1 MQVDKVDRDCLA
13 VFGPTVAAFSGHLWE
28 TTLRSQTKVHLD
40 HQDME
45 MDKAGCDCLADVMAA
60 FSGHLWDH
68 GATPGKLK
76 INSSRIFLCSL
87 DGEIR

>member
-1 MQVDKVDRDCLA
+1 MEHQDMQVDKVDRDCLA
-13 VFGPTVAAFSGHLWE
+13 VFGPRVAAFSGHLWE

-45 MDKAGCDCLADVMAA
+45 TDKAGCDCLADVMAA

-68 GATPGKLK
+68 SGNRATHDK
-76 INSSRIFLCSL
+76 
-87 DGEIR
+87 

>member
-13 VFGPTVAAFSGHLWE
+13 VFGPRVAAFSGHLWE

-45 MDKAGCDCLADVMAA
+45 MDKAETMMTNP
-60 FSGHLWDH
+60 
-68 GATPGKLK
+68 ATKAITGQ
-76 INSSRIFLCSL
+76 
-87 DGEIR
+87 

>member
-45 MDKAGCDCLADVMAA
+45 TDKAGCDCLADVMAA

-68 GATPGKLK
+68 SGNRATHDK
-76 INSSRIFLCSL
+76 
-87 DGEIR
+87 

>member
-45 MDKAGCDCLADVMAA
+45 MDKAGCDCLAVLGPVVMAA
-60 FSGHLWDH
+60 FSGHL
-68 GATPGKLK
+68 
-76 INSSRIFLCSL
+76 
-87 DGEIR
+87 

>member
-1 MQVDKVDRDCLA
+1 MEHQDMQVDKVDRDCLA

-45 MDKAGCDCLADVMAA
+45 MDKAGCDCLGDEMAD

-68 GATPGKLK
+68 RATNDK
-76 INSSRIFLCSL
+76 
-87 DGEIR
+87 